1 MKKNNKEHKT
11 GPLELVAI
19 HLRNELREV
28 FTDKGA
34 LVILIG
40 AMIIYPIVYSIGY
53 SNEVLTE
60 VSFGVVDLDQSVLS
74 RKYTN
79 MLDATSELHITH
91 KPLSLKEGED
101 LFMKNKIKGVLLIP
115 KGFEKEVLA
124 GEQAH
129 VSLYADGSYFL
140 KYKGEVLATNTVN
153 TYFNAGIAVKRYM
166 MEGEM
171 QDQALI
177 SGSPISPQAH
187 ILYNPSS
194 AYGSFVMPG
203 LILIVLQQTLLI
215 GIGILGGSFSASK
228 KSPFILPEEK
238 RRREIIPYLAGKTGA
253 YLLISLFN
261 VAYAVILVHHW
272 FHYPDKSNI
281 IDVFMLLLPFLLATI
296 FLGIALSTLFKH
308 RESSIV
314 FMVFLSPIAL
324 FFSGISWPVSAMPD
338 WIVALSK
345 IFPGTTAVPAYL
357 RLRTMGVGIF
367 GIRHDLLQLYLQT
380 GIYALFT
387 IVYFYLRIYT
397 GTLKNKGL
405 KQQNDNKEALV

>member
-1 MKKNNKEHKT
+1 MSKKEHNP
-11 GPLELVAI
+11 GAFELVAL

-28 FTDKGA
+28 FSDKGA
-34 LVILIG
+34 LLILIG
-40 AMIIYPIVYSIGY
+40 AMLIYPVIYSIGY
-53 SNEVLTE
+53 SKEVLTE

-74 RKYTN
+74 RKYTD
-79 MLDATSELHITH
+79 MLDATSELKITD
-91 KPLSLKEGED
+91 KPLSLNDAKD

-115 KGFEKEVLA
+115 KGFEKDVLA
-124 GEQAH
+124 GKQTH

-140 KYKGEVLATNTVN
+140 KYKTEVLATNTVN

-166 MEGEM
+166 MEG
-171 QDQALI
+171 QTRDQALI
-177 SGSPISPQAH
+177 SSSPISSQAH

-194 AYGSFVMPG
+194 SYGSFVMPG
-203 LILIVLQQTLLI
+203 IILIVLQQTLLI

-228 KSPFILPEEK
+228 KSPFLLPEEK
-238 RRREIIPYLAGKTGA
+238 RQFEILPYLAGKTGA
-253 YLLISLFN
+253 YLLISFFN
-261 VAYAVILVHHW
+261 VAYAVIIVHHW
-272 FHYPDKSNI
+272 FHYPDKSSI

-345 IFPGTTAVPAYL
+345 VFPGTTAVPAYL
-357 RLRTMGVGIF
+357 RLRTMGVGIS
-367 GIRHDLLQLYLQT
+367 GIRHDLLALYLQT
-380 GIYALFT
+380 GIYAVFT
-387 IVYFYLRIYT
+387 VVYFYLRIYT
-397 GTLKNKGL
+397 DKLKVSKPRLQHNL
-405 KQQNDNKEALV
+405 PSAT

>member
-1 MKKNNKEHKT
+1 MIKNKEHNP
-11 GPLELVAI
+11 GFLELIAL

-28 FTDKGA
+28 FSDKGA
-34 LVILIG
+34 LLILIG

-53 SNEVLTE
+53 SKEVLTE

-79 MLDATSELHITH
+79 MLDATSDLHVTH

-124 GEQAH
+124 GKQAH

-140 KYKGEVLATNTVN
+140 KYKTEMLASNTVN
-153 TYFNAGIAVKRYM
+153 TYFNAGIGVKRYM
-166 MEGEM
+166 MEGET

-177 SGSPISPQAH
+177 SSSPISSQAH

-194 AYGSFVMPG
+194 SYGSFVMPG

-228 KSPFILPEEK
+228 KSPFLLPEEK
-238 RRREIIPYLAGKTGA
+238 RRREIIPYLTGKTGA
-253 YLLISLFN
+253 YLLISFFN
-261 VAYAVILVHHW
+261 VAYAIILVQHW
-272 FHYPDKSNI
+272 FKYPDKSNI
-281 IDVFMLLLPFLLATI
+281 IDVFMSLLPFLLATI

-345 IFPGTTAVPAYL
+345 VFPGTTAIPAYL
-357 RLRTMGVGIF
+357 RLRTMGVGIS
-367 GIRHDLLQLYLQT
+367 GIRHDLFHLYLQA
-380 GIYALFT
+380 GIYAVFT
-387 IVYFYLRIYT
+387 VIYFYLRINASK
-397 GTLKNKGL
+397 LKSSKSEPLSEG
-405 KQQNDNKEALV
+405 EEVIA